1 MLGGVVEINGAPFDV
16 KDTVRTTAGH
26 RGINAAR
33 ASGISGAASP
43 TEIIRPQVVPVG
55 EDGVV
60 VAVPG
65 QADVSEGSLRR
76 RELGVAVGGK
86 IDGCVSLIVERERK
100 GKWKV
105 SDYIVPVVTRVCRAR
120 HTIAAY
126 LIYRVLADA
135 RCWRRTDRR
144 RRRR

>member
-1 MLGGVVEINGAPFDV
+1 MLGGVVEINGTPFDV
-16 KDTVRTTAGH
+16 KDTVRSTAGH
-26 RGINAAR
+26 RGIDAAR
-33 ASGISGAASP
+33 ASSISDAASP

-55 EDGVV
+55 EDGVI

-65 QADVSEGSLRR
+65 QADVSEGILRR
-76 RELGVAVGGK
+76 RELGVTVGRQ
-86 IDGCVSLIVERERK
+86 IDGYVSLIVERERK
-100 GKWKV
+100 GKRKV
-105 SDYIVPVVTRVCRAR
+105 SDYVIPVVARVCRAR

-135 RCWRRTDRR
+135 RCWRRTGRR